1 MVWTAPQVGR
11 SDPPLVGDE
20 RTMLQARLDYQ
31 RQTLLYKC
39 RGLSGEELRRQASPP
54 SSLSLL
60 GLVRHMSE
68 VERSWFRRW
77 IGGDDVAFLY
87 SSEADPD
94 GEFDHVDLADAAAD
108 FATFREELVL
118 ADAAHGRSFAG
129 RHLVSRVSEDR
140 DERTRGVQPL
150 DRGVRA
156 TQRSCR
162 SLTRTDRGPD
172 GFLTWE
178 SRVGPEDCWVGS
190 GVGHPHTPLHR

>member
-1 MVWTAPQVGR
+1 MPLLTSTLVNCAGQSAGRPACCVHGVDRAPSRPVP
-11 SDPPLVGDE
+11 DPPLVGDE
-20 RTMLQARLDYQ
+20 RMMLQARLDYQ

-68 VERSWFRRW
+68 VERSWFRRR

-94 GEFDHVDLADAAAD
+94 GEFDHVDLADAEAD

-118 ADAAHGRSFAG
+118 ADAARPVVRWTTPSFTRIGR
-129 RHLVSRVSEDR
+129 
-140 DERTRGVQPL
+140 P
-150 DRGVRA
+150 
-156 TQRSCR
+156 
-162 SLTRTDRGPD
+162 
-172 GFLTWE
+172 
-178 SRVGPEDCWVGS
+178 
-190 GVGHPHTPLHR
+190 